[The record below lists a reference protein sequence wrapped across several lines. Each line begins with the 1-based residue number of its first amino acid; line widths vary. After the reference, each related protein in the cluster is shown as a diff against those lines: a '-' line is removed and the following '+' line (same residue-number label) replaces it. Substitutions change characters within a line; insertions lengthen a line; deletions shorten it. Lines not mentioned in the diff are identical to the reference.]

1 MKSLTVKIIA
11 LVTTAALL
19 LSVLIGVLSI
29 STSRRFTDE
38 QAKENLLISTYNYAD
53 DMDLMLYM
61 IEQSV
66 DSLSAMTLSTIK
78 DFSKFKSSEEYVD
91 ECTAALETAALT
103 LAEHTKGAMTAYIR
117 YNPEFTDPTSGLF
130 YSKSG
135 DSFEAL
141 EPTDFSMYDKSDL
154 AHVGWYYI
162 PVNAGEP
169 IWMDPYLNE
178 NINVYMISYV
188 VPLFIDGESVGIV
201 GMDIDFSVIEE
212 AVNSAKVYDSGY
224 TYLTN
229 ASDMLLVHKEYDTGT
244 MLSEVDADAAAL
256 LADPEK
262 ADTVDT
268 SSSTVKVYTPLHNG
282 MKLVLTVPR
291 AELFTNTY
299 SMIVRIVGAIILA
312 LLIVMV
318 VATIMGSRMAKPIR
332 QVTGI
337 VQNTA
342 AFDFKSTAGGDKL
355 CSLNDETGD
364 MARAVRQMRKEL
376 RKMVNLISSSCTALN
391 ENIDNLLQSSNH
403 VNMMTENNSAVT
415 EELSAAM
422 MQTSD
427 STDKIKETIVR
438 LQQNAQSIQQLS
450 GESRKLS
457 QGLTDNAERLSEN
470 TREATRQTQSMY
482 EQVKKDTAIAIEH
495 SKAVAKINELTEAIA
510 GISEQTNLLALNAS
524 IEAARA
530 GEAGRGFSVV
540 ATEISA
546 LAGQTNQTVESINS
560 TVAEVHTAVSDMVKC
575 LDTLMEFINNKI
587 LPDYDSFNTVGHKY
601 QEDSSVMSAS
611 MSQVADS
618 IRELV
623 DALNEIS
630 KTVSDINDMVR
641 ESSEGIQRI
650 AEETSDMAEETGNN
664 SQFAMNS
671 KDTVQELFS
680 IVGQFKM

>member
-268 SSSTVKVYTPLHNG
+268 SSSTVKVYTPLHNA